1 MGLLC
6 FGTYIKALLECK
18 NTKTTQKQIV
28 NSLLSLFTID
38 FDDSDTAISK
48 LANGFNN
55 PPAELLNKVRQ
66 IANGDHS
73 ELISTFNNN
82 TLTLLNPNK
91 LPDSIRLLSVVI
103 AEDKDISDNTMI
115 GPFSGVRKK
124 DLTGTVNDQS
134 VFLTELLI
142 YSLINTDNRQEQG
155 FVKETITRCKE
166 LMCNYVFPKPKVFDS
181 AELIDETELLTQE
194 EKAEFK
200 TADNDEYINLKAR
213 EIQLL
218 EENIEKEAITFCN
231 KYDTEKELIPLCQIA
246 KITNPTRQHSKLMY
260 NDYCCSS
267 SSVQKRILEIN
278 DISVI
283 NVQNQNWWLN
293 GLKGFEQNYKKY
305 NLGEERYLYAFG
317 QYFPRMI
324 DYKDYPVGKYTKYIF
339 EPKVNAGAANL
350 VPNRKLG
357 VIGLI
362 DEYIYYNKFDEYKDL
377 LVPPMDFMW
386 NYLNFWSCD
395 ERDLIMNL
403 GVFII
408 GTCCATPRD
417 KDVSYFGDEFF
428 LPSISSIRTAEDLF
442 YLTLAHLYVNYDCN
456 YN

>member
-18 NTKTTQKQIV
+18 NTKTTQKQVV

-38 FDDSDTAISK
+38 YDDSDTAISK

-55 PPAELLNKVRQ
+55 PPAELINIVRQ
-66 IANGDHS
+66 VANGDHS
-73 ELISTFNNN
+73 ELISKFNNN

-91 LPDSIRLLSVVI
+91 LPDSIRLLSVII

-115 GPFSGVRKK
+115 DPFSGVRKK
-124 DLTGTVNDQS
+124 DLNGIVNDQS

-142 YSLINTDNRQEQG
+142 YSLIYTDNRQEQG

-166 LMCNYVFPKPKVFDS
+166 LMCNYVFPEPKVLES
-181 AELIDETELLTQE
+181 AESKNDIELLPQE
-194 EKAEFK
+194 HPVDFR
-200 TADNDEYINLKAR
+200 TDDNGEYINLKAR

-246 KITNPTRQHSKLMY
+246 KITNPTRQHSRSMY

-267 SSVQKRILEIN
+267 SSVQKRILEIH

-283 NVQNQNWWLN
+283 NVQDQNWWLH
-293 GLKGFEQNYKKY
+293 GLKGFEQSYKKY

-324 DYKDYPVGKYTKYIF
+324 NYKDYPVAKYTKYIF
-339 EPKVNAGAANL
+339 APKINAGAANL
-350 VPNRKLG
+350 VPNRKLD

-362 DEYIYYNKFDEYKDL
+362 DEYIYYNQFDAYKDL
-377 LVPPMDFMW
+377 LIPPMDYMW
-386 NYLNFWSCD
+386 NNLNFGGCD
-395 ERDLIMNL
+395 ECDLIMYL

-408 GTCCATPRD
+408 GTCCATPSD
-417 KDVSYFGDEFF
+417 KDVLYYWDGYNH
-428 LPSISSIRTAEDLF
+428 PSISSIRTAEDLF
-442 YLTLAHLYVNYDCN
+442 YLTLAHLYVNYECT
-456 YN
+456 YH